1 MIKAAIF
8 DVDGTLLDTT
18 EFIYQAFEH
27 AFKTHKVDSITRE
40 HVKKFMGK
48 PLTEIYQILAPSM
61 DSTILADSHR
71 SFQKENLHLSKPY
84 LKVEETLEKLKQ
96 AGIKMAVIT
105 SRSNISSVHTLD
117 LAGISHYFEIIISS
131 EDVKKLK
138 PDPESIFKVL
148 KVLQIKPEEAVMIGD
163 TYADVQAGKNAGTKT
178 IAVSYGFHG
187 EEVKKHN
194 PDYMVYSFIEILPI
208 ILYQTKETLN

>member
-27 AFKTHKVDSITRE
+27 AFETNKIDSITRQHLKE
-40 HVKKFMGK
+40 LMGK
-48 PLTEIYQILAPSM
+48 PLKEMYQTLAPSV
-61 DSTILADSHR
+61 DAEVLIDAHR
-71 SFQKENLHLSKPY
+71 NFQKQNLHLSKSY

-96 AGIKMAVIT
+96 AGTKMAVVT
-105 SRSNISSVHTLD
+105 SRSKVSSILTLE
-117 LAGISHYFEIIISS
+117 LAGISHYFEIILSS
-131 EDVKKLK
+131 EDVKNLK

-148 KVLQIKPEEAVMIGD
+148 ETLQVKPEEAVMIGD

-208 ILYQTKETLN
+208 ILHQSGKPAN